1 MAASDMGDGAALLR
15 ARRETW
21 EGCGVGTMCLERGGS
36 CMGGCMWAAEKNGFG
51 DGVFVQVQ
59 TQACQVLFLIYVS
72 TFPLFF
78 PFFIGIVS

>member
-1 MAASDMGDGAALLR
+1 
-15 ARRETW
+15 
-21 EGCGVGTMCLERGGS
+21 
-36 CMGGCMWAAEKNGFG
+36 MGGCTWAAEKNGFG